1 MRSITLLSALLLA
14 GAAQAAEV
22 TLYKQPYFGGSQLTL
37 RGHTPNLANTG
48 FYDQASSIVVHS
60 GRWEFCSQPDFRGEC
75 VSLGRGEYA
84 TLDPRLNHRVE
95 SAREVGSYAGQIG
108 SYGSFVRGSIELY
121 GQPGFGGRTLTL
133 DRDTPTLENTGFDDR
148 ASSIVVREGTWQLCA
163 DPGYSGSCRI
173 YAPGRYADL
182 GYGMAKQVTSARLLR
197 SRRDAPAELSGGV
210 LVPDSVPTDGRS
222 RVILFNQNNFSGESI
237 AVAGVN
243 GTLDRMDFD
252 DSAASMIIEGG
263 RWVFCTEEY
272 FRGECREIGP
282 GRYPNLR
289 EVGLRRSISSVRPAG
304 AVAPSP
310 VARRAAEADIQ
321 LFEGLNFEGRV
332 FASTRDVANLDPTG
346 FNDKASSVVVNEG
359 RWELCSNGGYDGSC
373 VVVGPGRYASLGGL
387 NNQISSLRRVR

>member
-14 GAAQAAEV
+14 GAAHAAEV
-22 TLYKQPYFGGSQLTL
+22 TLYKQANFGGSQLTL

-48 FYDQASSIVVHS
+48 FYDQASSLVVHS
-60 GRWEFCSQPDFRGEC
+60 GRWEFCSQPDFRGDC
-75 VSLGRGEYA
+75 VTLNRGEYA
-84 TLDPRLNHRVE
+84 TLDPRLNHRIE

-121 GQPGFGGRTLTL
+121 GQPGFGGRTLML

-210 LVPDSVPTDGRS
+210 FGPDSGPIDGRS
-222 RVILFNQNNFSGESI
+222 RVILFSQNNFGGESI

-252 DSAASMIIEGG
+252 DSAASMLIEGG

-272 FRGECREIGP
+272 FRGDCKEIGP

-289 EVGLRRSISSVRPAG
+289 EVGLRRSISSIRPAG
-304 AVAPSP
+304 STSP
-310 VARRAAEADIQ
+310 VARRAENVDIQ
-321 LFEGLNFEGRV
+321 LFEGLNFEGRA
-332 FASTRDVANLDPTG
+332 FATQRDVPNLAPTD
-346 FNDKASSVVVNEG
+346 FNDKTSSVVVSEG
-359 RWELCSNGGYDGSC
+359 RWELCNNSGYDGQC

>member
-1 MRSITLLSALLLA
+1 MRSITLLWALLLA

-48 FYDQASSIVVHS
+48 FYDQASSIVVHA
-60 GRWEFCSQPDFRGEC
+60 GRWEFCSEPDFRGDC
-75 VSLGRGEYA
+75 VTLSRGEYA
-84 TLDPRLNHRVE
+84 TLDPRLNHRIE

-108 SYGSFVRGSIELY
+108 NYGNFVRGSIELY
-121 GQPGFGGRTLTL
+121 GQPGFAGRTLTL

-173 YAPGRYADL
+173 FAPGRYADL
-182 GYGMAKQVTSARLLR
+182 GYGMAKQVTSARMLR

-210 LVPDSVPTDGRS
+210 YGPDSAPVDGRS
-222 RVILFNQNNFSGESI
+222 RVILFNQNNFAGESI

-272 FRGECREIGP
+272 FRGDCKEIGP
-282 GRYPNLR
+282 GRYANLR
-289 EVGLRRSISSVRPAG
+289 EVGLRRSISSIRPAG
-304 AVAPSP
+304 APSP
-310 VARRAAEADIQ
+310 VARRAENADIQ
-321 LFEGLNFEGRV
+321 LFEGLNFEGRA
-332 FASTRDVANLDPTG
+332 FASVRDVANLDPTG
-346 FNDKASSVVVNEG
+346 FNDKTSSVIVSEG
-359 RWELCSNGGYDGSC
+359 RWELCSNGNYDGQC

>member
-1 MRSITLLSALLLA
+1 MRSITLLSAVLLA
-14 GAAQAAEV
+14 GAAHAAEV
-22 TLYKQPYFGGSQLTL
+22 TLYRQAHFGGSQLTL

-48 FYDQASSIVVHS
+48 FYDQASSLVVHS
-60 GRWEFCSQPDFRGEC
+60 GRWEFCSQPDFRGDC
-75 VSLGRGEYA
+75 VTLNRGEYA
-84 TLDPRLNHRVE
+84 VLDPRLSNRIE

-173 YAPGRYADL
+173 FAPGRYADL
-182 GYGMAKQVTSARLLR
+182 GYGMAKQVTSARMLR
-197 SRRDAPAELSGGV
+197 SRRDAPAELSAGV
-210 LVPDSVPTDGRS
+210 YGPDVAPVDGRS
-222 RVILFNQNNFSGESI
+222 RVILFSQNNFAGESI

-272 FRGECREIGP
+272 FRGDCKEIGP
-282 GRYPNLR
+282 GRYANLR
-289 EVGLRRSISSVRPAG
+289 EVGLRRSVSSIRPAG
-304 AVAPSP
+304 APSP
-310 VARRAAEADIQ
+310 VARRAENVDIQ
-321 LFEGLNFEGRV
+321 LFEGLNFEGRA
-332 FASTRDVANLDPTG
+332 FASVRDVANLDPTG
-346 FNDKASSVVVNEG
+346 FNDKTSSVVVNEG